1 MPGITVGVDGS
12 DQSQRALDWAVKEA
26 GIRNAS
32 LTVLAVHQVAGNHW
46 TGNPETYPADQ
57 PEAEKMRE
65 AAQDVVQKAIDASGT
80 PGPASVTVRAVSGI
94 AAQELIKA
102 SEDSDLVVVGS
113 RGGGGFARL
122 MLGSTSVQVVNHAS
136 CPVVVIPGDR

>member
-1 MPGITVGVDGS
+1 
-12 DQSQRALDWAVKEA
+12 
-26 GIRNAS
+26 
-32 LTVLAVHQVAGNHW
+32 VLAVHQVAGNHW
-46 TGNPETYPADQ
+46 TGDPEIYPADQ

-65 AAQDVVQKAIDASGT
+65 RAQDLVQKLIDASGE

-102 SEDSDLVVVGS
+102 SNDSDLVVVGA

-122 MLGSTSVQVVNHAS
+122 WLGSTANQVVNHAAA
-136 CPVVVIPGDR
+136 PVVVIPAGR